1 MGGTPMII
9 NNIPS
14 WFQWAYESQFNEAAK
29 EAEQLMNIYFSNSHK
44 LGPELMKQD
53 IQTASIKVSCQKFL
67 EWEEAE
73 NFRHTAE
80 KEWLY
85 FCGFKEGVKLKM
97 NINQLLYDKGTF
109 DLE

>member
-1 MGGTPMII
+1 MGGTRMII

-14 WFQWAYESQFNEAAK
+14 WFQRAYESQFNEVAK
-29 EAEQLMNIYFSNSHK
+29 EADFSNSHK

-85 FCGFKEGVKLKM
+85 FCGFKERVKLMM